1 MQITVIG
8 AVANSL
14 PPNEVILLALVISK
28 GYISY
33 ANLCKIIALWPNWM
47 GQAGC
52 RNVSC
57 RL

>member
-33 ANLCKIIALWPNWM
+33 ANLRKIIFYVKFAIVW
-47 GQAGC
+47 
-52 RNVSC
+52 
-57 RL
+57 